1 MSQSAEIL
9 PGQAQQSNAEIE
21 AMLAQGMSQADIE
34 MFLAMGIDPY
44 QTAPDGVY
52 ATAGEYQQYTTT
64 PEPQAELQQKAQE
77 ALVVAEAEALTQAAA
92 GEADIST
99 RKAAE
104 DLVKN
109 KDVQDARDTI
119 ESIFGSDASRIEQ
132 EAIVKAID
140 ISPLASTNKESIA
153 EDAVQGRSPLET
165 VKYNSHEDDAV
176 DNLAKLEDR
185 VDGRA
190 EQTVVRIA
198 KRARAK
204 LKSFGIR
211 DASVQKLGDEALRT
225 DGANLTKI
233 EVALEAEDIAIGEQ
247 VVRSITGG
255 KPKMTK
261 QLREKIK
268 EIADQGQLK
277 TLQQAVS
284 NKGRSRGTLRRVGKQ
299 LRRTI
304 HSEER

>member
-1 MSQSAEIL
+1 
-9 PGQAQQSNAEIE
+9 
-21 AMLAQGMSQADIE
+21 MLAQGMSQADIE
-34 MFLAMGIDPY
+34 MFLASGEQY
-44 QTAPDGVY
+44 QTAPDGSY
-52 ATAGEYQQYTTT
+52 TAAGEYQQYTTS
-64 PEPQAELQQKAQE
+64 PESPIDLQQRAQE
-77 ALVVAEAEALTQAAA
+77 ALVVAEATALTKAAA
-92 GEADIST
+92 GEADAST
-99 RKAAE
+99 LWAAE
-104 DLVKN
+104 KATKD
-109 KDVQDARDTI
+109 KDVQEARHAI
-119 ESIFGSDASRIEQ
+119 ESLFGSDASRIEKV
-132 EAIVKAID
+132 AIVEAID

-153 EDAVQGRSPLET
+153 EDAVQGRSPLEA
-165 VKYNSHEDDAV
+165 VKYKSHEDDAV
-176 DNLAKLEDR
+176 DNLAKLEDK

-261 QLREKIK
+261 QLREMIK
-268 EIADQGQLK
+268 EIADQGQLM

-304 HSEER
+304 HNEER